1 MRDILITLI
10 IFGAIP
16 YIISRTYIGVLA
28 WSWLSYMSPHRLAYG
43 FAYNF
48 PFSQVVALVTVF
60 SLLINK
66 EKKKFIWNPLTMFW
80 ILFVVWVTVS
90 SIFSLNPTDVWWE
103 WQRTIKIQLFTFIT
117 VLVVTEK
124 KRINALV
131 AIIAF
136 SLGFFGIKGGAFS
149 ILTGGNFLVFGPPDS
164 FVEDNNA
171 LALALVMIIPLMYY
185 LFTEYKN
192 RYVRLAI
199 IGSIGLCTVSI
210 ITSYSRG
217 ALLAISAMTLYLWF
231 KSKYKL
237 RTAIILLIFAP
248 VLFSM
253 MPESWFDRMNTIQ
266 TYEEDGSALG
276 RINAWYFAYN
286 LALDNPLTGGG
297 FQTFTKALFLQYAPE
312 PLDHHDAH
320 SIYFEVL
327 GEHGFVG
334 LILFL
339 LVGVYS
345 LLTARSVI
353 KSAKKYKELEWVVNL
368 ASMLQVSMIGYAVG
382 GAFLGLAYYDLYWHL
397 VALVV
402 ILKIYM
408 RDYTVNENPG
418 VQKPLVRQDR

>member
-1 MRDILITLI
+1 M
-10 IFGAIP
+10 
-16 YIISRTYIGVLA
+16 
-28 WSWLSYMSPHRLAYG
+28 
-43 FAYNF
+43 
-48 PFSQVVALVTVF
+48 VALVTVF